1 MIVECR
7 FPRIGINRKLVLENL
22 MTLFLHDL
30 SEYADDIRID
40 ADGLH
45 RFDVLDWFFEKE
57 GLIPYLI
64 EADGE
69 IAGFILIQ
77 SGPYTNPELADYVL
91 NSFFIL
97 KRYRGRGV
105 GTAAATQFFGHY
117 PGRYCVAQ
125 LKRNVPAIRFWKHV
139 YAHNNLKY
147 HEREREEDGH
157 PIVEQ
162 FFSVCGSTI

>member
-1 MIVECR
+1 MDYIFARVGAE
-7 FPRIGINRKLVLENL
+7 RKRTLENL

-40 ADGLH
+40 PDGLH

-57 GLIPYLI
+57 GLIPYFI
-64 EADGE
+64 EAEGD
-69 IAGFILIQ
+69 ILGFILIQ
-77 SGPYTNPELADYVL
+77 SGAYTNPDLADYVL

-105 GTAAATQFFGHY
+105 GTGAVTDFLKQH

-125 LKRNVPAIRFWKHV
+125 LKKNVPAVRFWKRV
-139 YAHNNLKY
+139 YERNRLEFR
-147 HEREREEDGH
+147 EREREEDGH

-162 FFSVCGSTI
+162 FFRV